1 MLDTAFSSFDRFKKN
16 KPKNNL
22 SETEL
27 QTLNSLLQKKDII
40 IQRADK
46 GNTIAVIDMDAYK
59 KKIKAIISDH
69 SKFEK
74 VDIQEEKHLKFI
86 CYKQNT

>member
-1 MLDTAFSSFDRFKKN
+1 MDTAFSSFDRFKKN

-27 QTLNSLLQKKDII
+27 QTFNSLLQKKDII
-40 IQRADK
+40 IQKADK
-46 GNTIAVIDMDAYK
+46 GNTVVIDMDAYK
-59 KKIKAIISDH
+59 KKIKATISDH

-74 VDIQEEKHLKFI
+74 VDIQEEKHFKFI
-86 CYKQNT
+86 RNKQNT

>member
-1 MLDTAFSSFDRFKKN
+1 M
-16 KPKNNL
+16 
-22 SETEL
+22 
-27 QTLNSLLQKKDII
+27 LQKKDII

-74 VDIQEEKHLKFI
+74 VDIQEEKHFKFI
-86 CYKQNT
+86 RNKQNT